1 MYMANEYIYINHK
14 PKIDNSEKEWCIDF
28 LGEGK

>member
-1 MYMANEYIYINHK
+1 MANEYIYINHK
-14 PKIDNSEKEWCIDF
+14 FKVNNSEKEWCIDF